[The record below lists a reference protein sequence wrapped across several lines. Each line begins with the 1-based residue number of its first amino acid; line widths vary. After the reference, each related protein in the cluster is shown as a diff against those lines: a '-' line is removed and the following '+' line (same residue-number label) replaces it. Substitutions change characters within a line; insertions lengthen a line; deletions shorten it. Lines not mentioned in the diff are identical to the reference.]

1 MRTKR
6 LSTAAGARK
15 KQQQGKQRRP
25 KNDGCPP
32 AIATS
37 ETADVAT
44 KKRRTLSVYA
54 IAAKQQREKKLM
66 YNTDVVFKTQ
76 QQLKVRA
83 KYQTD
88 PAFRTDWQ
96 SKMRRKYQTDP
107 AFHTYWQSK
116 MRTKYHS
123 DHVLRC
129 YWRSEMK
136 IASSM
141 KYKTDSNFRA
151 KVKQNMKHRAQAA
164 RKTKLEHM
172 QSCPNHAVCLFREHI
187 KQGPVCTCIMSQALV
202 SPKLCMF

>member
-15 KQQQGKQRRP
+15 KQQKGKQRRP

-37 ETADVAT
+37 ETADVAP

-83 KYQTD
+83 KYQTN
-88 PAFRTDWQ
+88 
-96 SKMRRKYQTDP
+96 P

-123 DHVLRC
+123 DHVLRS

-202 SPKLCMF
+202 SPKRCMF